1 MLGSAALTASP
12 NDPGHTRRGPLPT
25 LTRRHRA
32 AKRTRH
38 GVGRVWVNPRAQT
51 LSGRRSNHPTRPFS
65 GQIPDRTR
73 ISDAVRRHRAVT
85 SRRHD
90 GPKAGAGRSNYLPQ
104 VQDEPQEQL
113 YVGSTCVPARATRT
127 HSTKRGKEQAGGE
140 TTEETPTQQ
149 SRSHVSS
156 CCSQHSRLST
166 QGKPNGDRQTP
177 SDKRATSDRAST
189 AHPSRARTSPQEHL
203 SLPPGHAA
211 TALFIA
217 SARGVGGR
225 QECQQREGGRLGW
238 ARTKEEGGNRRGR
251 VWTGRVH
258 RVGRSWGHLYQP

>member
-51 LSGRRSNHPTRPFS
+51 LSGRRSNHPTHPFS
-65 GQIPDRTR
+65 GRIPDRTR
-73 ISDAVRRHRAVT
+73 ISDAVRLHRAVT

-149 SRSHVSS
+149 SRCHVSF

-166 QGKPNGDRQTP
+166 QGKPNWVRQTP

-189 AHPSRARTSPQEHL
+189 AHPCLRAYIATGALVVAARARSD
-203 SLPPGHAA
+203 G
-211 TALFIA
+211 AL
-217 SARGVGGR
+217 
-225 QECQQREGGRLGW
+225 
-238 ARTKEEGGNRRGR
+238 
-251 VWTGRVH
+251 H
-258 RVGRSWGHLYQP
+258 RVGKGGGGEARVPAEGGWPLGVGENQRGRREQKRARVDR